1 MHAQIARY
9 SQNTTS
15 FYHIIIHHIICHIN
29 ISDHWTTRRSWSLV
43 SDDTRLVCGQING
56 MKNLPDT
63 VIVSPIRVTFAVAL
77 VVDWA
82 APSPRATQH
91 VLHQLEE
98 QTVASEAQLTRV
110 RHKLQQI
117 KDALKK
123 YTKSEKDY
131 SPESIE
137 RRLQWHFYGKNPP
150 RILTVKQQAKEG
162 ELLSASSASTA
173 LDMDAEI
180 SGMDFDEAGDMS
192 LLGDPSTP
200 MGGTV
205 GAMGGTDL
213 DSVLQD
219 LATTMMPTFN
229 SSELGWLQ
237 APDVGSAVLAIGQR
251 VFVDE
256 GTMEGVS
263 GRRAEGFFGVI
274 TWHHDNGDYGVWSQ
288 TVRWEGAGAEGKTRE
303 RRVPRY
309 AVQKQTVAS
318 LIGPHA
324 QRARH
329 QASSEQRKEVV
340 AARKGKASAEREV
353 TQLKEQKKQLAKERT
368 AAVGKIGSLE
378 VERHGL
384 LTMDTMVT
392 RAP

>member
-1 MHAQIARY
+1 
-9 SQNTTS
+9 
-15 FYHIIIHHIICHIN
+15 
-29 ISDHWTTRRSWSLV
+29 
-43 SDDTRLVCGQING
+43 

-180 SGMDFDEAGDMS
+180 SGMDVDEAGDMS
-192 LLGDPSTP
+192 LLGDLSTP

-213 DSVLQD
+213 DSVLQGS
-219 LATTMMPTFN
+219 AITMMPTFN

-274 TWHHDNGDYGVWSQ
+274 TWHHDNGDYGVKPF
-288 TVRWEGAGAEGKTRE
+288 VGKARE

-324 QRARH
+324 QHARY
-329 QASSEQRKEVV
+329 QVSSGQRKEVV

-368 AAVGKIGSLE
+368 AAVGKIGSL
-378 VERHGL
+378 
-384 LTMDTMVT
+384 D
-392 RAP
+392 